1 MAKIWNDS
9 DEEPTFAVTTIP
21 ATEKEAGAMHFHLQ
35 QPKASNGSHYG
46 YKDINVRLEM
56 DQVVQ
61 FIEGFKSG
69 RELVLRYIEGG
80 WSTSSMTISP
90 AGEVYV
96 IRGEKEFAGK
106 EGKLTY
112 RMSCPKEV
120 MRYLVKS
127 IEMSLP
133 YIILGVGANG
143 V

>member
-9 DEEPTFAVTTIP
+9 DEEPTFAVTTMP
-21 ATEKEAGAMHFHLQ
+21 ATGKEAGAMHFHLQ
-35 QPKASNGSHYG
+35 QPKASNGSYHG

-69 RELVLRYIEGG
+69 RELVLRYNGG
-80 WSTSSMTISP
+80 WFNSSMTISP

-96 IRGEKEFAGK
+96 IRGEMEIAGMDD
-106 EGKLTY
+106 KLMY